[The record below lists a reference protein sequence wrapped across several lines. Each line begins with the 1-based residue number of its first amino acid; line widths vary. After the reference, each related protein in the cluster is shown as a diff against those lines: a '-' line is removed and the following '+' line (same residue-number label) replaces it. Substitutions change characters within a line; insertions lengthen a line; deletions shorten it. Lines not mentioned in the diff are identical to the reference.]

1 MVSVCCLVAVAMAAA
16 ELGVLTPSFA
26 AGAEAWAS
34 ETLASMDTCSLGD
47 DSDLVQGVPRVT
59 QSLNVSLRT
68 YTLSGCTA
76 VLGGRKA
83 CLLGKGVA
91 FLLSVL
97 FAVGRKG
104 GCSTKYQKT
113 PCSDSKQCKSTR
125 TRTHLKKGTPVPC
138 LLIKSGED
146 FFVSLS
152 IQFVA
157 TAYSL
162 LLFRHGVPQFQA
174 SSKLLFG
181 SSTVSVAY
189 NPAFYWIA
197 NSRYVHAKATE
208 SL

>member
-34 ETLASMDTCSLGD
+34 ETLDSMDTCSLGD

-91 FLLSVL
+91 CLLSV
-97 FAVGRKG
+97 GRG
-104 GCSTKYQKT
+104 GVR
-113 PCSDSKQCKSTR
+113 PNI
-125 TRTHLKKGTPVPC
+125 KKHPA
-138 LLIKSGED
+138 
-146 FFVSLS
+146 
-152 IQFVA
+152 A
-157 TAYSL
+157 TA
-162 LLFRHGVPQFQA
+162 
-174 SSKLLFG
+174 
-181 SSTVSVAY
+181 
-189 NPAFYWIA
+189 N
-197 NSRYVHAKATE
+197 NAKAHAHART
-208 SL
+208 